1 MFGVVFVLT
10 CIRTKF
16 FSTVSLTAELAAVR
30 QISEW
35 NSLMKKLILILV
47 VISGLIG
54 GCTQADTVPT
64 PDPAIV
70 SRIDELITG
79 YTEAGEFSGSVL
91 IAEQGFVVLNKG
103 YGFADY
109 ELEIPNMPH
118 TQSSIG
124 SVTKLFTCA
133 AIRMEADRGAL
144 TQDDTIAQYIPD
156 YPRGDEITISQ
167 LLSHTSGIVDL
178 YNDMDYSNP
187 IYMADPITIE
197 VLIERF
203 KFEPLEFDP
212 GTKYDYSNSG
222 YVLLGYII
230 EQTSGKSYYE
240 YIEKEILTP
249 LEMSDSVADW
259 DTGFSKKALGYYSP
273 GGNVTPTKYP
283 DVHHTHLVGTGNLFS
298 TVEDLYLWY
307 QALHGDEAW
316 RSDDCGS
323 HFGRGYGYQAAFE
336 PIHGLDIVVIMLSN
350 FLDAPLDRMVSE
362 VEEILLEDDLIEL
375 DTAVLESYA
384 GEYHA
389 LFPDGSETTI
399 RISRVGKYLTVS
411 DFGSNLLS
419 FFSLYPLSP
428 ERYIM
433 KTGSLYGPQLDFQI
447 DDSDKIS
454 QIIIDDKLVI
464 ELTLI
469 E

>member
-1 MFGVVFVLT
+1 MRR
-10 CIRTKF
+10 II
-16 FSTVSLTAELAAVR
+16 FSFL
-30 QISEW
+30 
-35 NSLMKKLILILV
+35 
-47 VISGLIG
+47 VISWLLAS
-54 GCTQADTVPT
+54 CTQADPVPT

-91 IAEQGFVVLNKG
+91 IAEQGLVVLNKG

-109 ELEIPNMPH
+109 EREILNTPH
-118 TQSSIG
+118 TQNSIG

-133 AIRMEADRGAL
+133 AILMEADRGTL
-144 TQDDTIAQYIPD
+144 TQDDTLAQYIPD

-316 RSDDCGS
+316 RPYDCGS
-323 HFGRGYGYQAAFE
+323 GFGRGYGYRAAFI
-336 PIHGLDIVVIMLSN
+336 PIHALDNVVIMLSN
-350 FLDAPLDRMVSE
+350 FWGEGAMSE
-362 VEEILLEDDLIEL
+362 LVIDVQEILLEDDLIEL
-375 DTAVLESYA
+375 DASELDSFA

-389 LFPDGSETTI
+389 LLPDGGVTTI
-399 RISRVGKYLTVS
+399 RISRVGDHIIVN
-411 DFGSNLLS
+411 DIGSNLLGFS
-419 FFSLYPLSP
+419 SLYPLSP
-428 ERYIM
+428 ERFILKAQY
-433 KTGSLYGPQLDFQI
+433 TWGPTFDFRR

-454 QIIIDDKLVI
+454 QMIIDDVLVV

>member
-1 MFGVVFVLT
+1 
-10 CIRTKF
+10 
-16 FSTVSLTAELAAVR
+16 
-30 QISEW
+30 
-35 NSLMKKLILILV
+35 MKKLLFSFV
-47 VISGLIG
+47 VISWLVGS
-54 GCTQADTVPT
+54 CTQADTVPT
-64 PDPAIV
+64 PDPAII

-79 YTEAGEFSGSVL
+79 YTEEGEFSGSVL
-91 IAEQGFVVLNKG
+91 IGEKGYVVLKKV

-109 ELEIPNMPH
+109 EREILNTPH
-118 TQSSIG
+118 TQNSIG

-133 AIRMEADRGAL
+133 AIRMEADRGTL
-144 TQDDTIAQYIPD
+144 TQDDTLAQYIPD

-316 RSDDCGS
+316 KPYDCGGGY
-323 HFGRGYGYQAAFE
+323 GRGYGYRAAFI
-336 PIHGLDIVVIMLSN
+336 PIHALDIVVIILSN
-350 FLDAPLDRMVSE
+350 FFGQGAMSEMVSDI
-362 VEEILLEDDLIEL
+362 EEILLEDDLIAL
-375 DTAVLESYA
+375 DESVMESFA

-389 LFPDGSETTI
+389 LMPDGGETTI
-399 RISRVGKYLTVS
+399 RISRVGDHLIVV
-411 DFGSNLLS
+411 DIGSNLLG
-419 FFSLYPLSP
+419 FSALYPLSQ
-428 ERYIM
+428 ERFIQ
-433 KTGSLYGPQLDFQI
+433 KTGYGYGPTFDFRTY
-447 DDSDKIS
+447 DNDLLS
-454 QIIIDDKLVI
+454 QMIIDDVLVV

>member
-1 MFGVVFVLT
+1 MEPAGPLSSQPLG
-10 CIRTKF
+10 KF
-16 FSTVSLTAELAAVR
+16 PLV
-30 QISEW
+30 
-35 NSLMKKLILILV
+35 NNLMKKLIFSFV

-109 ELEIPNMPH
+109 EGEIPNTPQ
-118 TQSSIG
+118 TQYSLQ

-133 AIRMEADRGAL
+133 SIRMEADRGAL
-144 TQDDTIAQYIPD
+144 TQDDTLAKYIPD
-156 YPRGDEITISQ
+156 YPLGDEITISH
-167 LLSHTSGIVDL
+167 LLNHTSGIADL
-178 YNDMDYSNP
+178 NNDLVYGNP
-187 IYMADPITIE
+187 SYMHDPITIE
-197 VLIERF
+197 ELIERF
-203 KFEPLEFDP
+203 KYEPLEFDP
-212 GTKYDYSNSG
+212 GTQYDYSNSG
-222 YVLLGYII
+222 YALLAYII
-230 EQTSGKSYYE
+230 EQTSGISYNE
-240 YIEKEILTP
+240 YIEKEVFTP
-249 LEMSDSVADW
+249 LEMSDSVVDW
-259 DTGFSKKALGYYSP
+259 DKPFSNLALGYYSP
-273 GGNVTPTKYP
+273 DRSRTPIKYP
-283 DVHHTHLVGTGNLFS
+283 EVHHSHLVGMGNIFS
-298 TVEDLYLWY
+298 TVEDLYIWY
-307 QALHGDEAW
+307 QALHGDEVW
-316 RSDDCGS
+316 RLYDCGS
-323 HFGRGYGYQAAFE
+323 HFGRGNGYRAAFV
-336 PIHGLDIVVIMLSN
+336 PRHDLDIVVIILSN
-350 FLDAPLDRMVSE
+350 FFGDGPNDRMVSE

-375 DTAVLESYA
+375 DVAVLESYA
-384 GEYHA
+384 GEYRA

-411 DFGSNLLS
+411 AIDSNLLG

-433 KTGSLYGPQLDFQI
+433 KSGSLYGPQLDFRI
-447 DDSDKIS
+447 DESDKIS
-454 QIIIDDKLVI
+454 QIIIDDMLVI

>member
-1 MFGVVFVLT
+1 
-10 CIRTKF
+10 
-16 FSTVSLTAELAAVR
+16 
-30 QISEW
+30 
-35 NSLMKKLILILV
+35 MKKLILTFV
-47 VISGLIG
+47 VISGLLAS
-54 GCTQADTVPT
+54 CTQADIAPT
-64 PDPAIV
+64 PDPTVI

-79 YTEAGEFSGSVL
+79 YTEEGEFSGSVL
-91 IAEQGFVVLNKG
+91 IGEKGYVVLKKG

-109 ELEIPNMPH
+109 EREILNTPH
-118 TQSSIG
+118 TQNSIG

-133 AIRMEADRGAL
+133 AIRMETDRGTL
-144 TQDDTIAQYIPD
+144 TQDDALTQYIPD

-197 VLIERF
+197 ALIERF

-307 QALHGDEAW
+307 QSLYGDETW
-316 RSDDCGS
+316 SPYDCGS
-323 HFGRGYGYQAAFE
+323 GFGRGYGYQAAFI

-362 VEEILLEDDLIEL
+362 VEEILLEGYLIEL
-375 DTAVLESYA
+375 DPAVMDSFA
-384 GEYHA
+384 GEFHA
-389 LFPDGSETTI
+389 LLPDGGDTTI
-399 RISRVGKYLTVS
+399 RISRVGDHLIVN
-411 DFGSNLLS
+411 DFDENLLGFS
-419 FFSLYPLSP
+419 SLYLLSP
-428 ERYIM
+428 ERFIAASGY
-433 KTGSLYGPQLDFQI
+433 GYGPTYDFRR
-447 DDSDKIS
+447 DDNDKIS
-454 QIIIDDKLVI
+454 QMIIDDGFVI
-464 ELTLI
+464 GLTLI